1 MRNVCT
7 LLQAAKQHNTE
18 DLFRVCLQF
27 IENNTQEAVQQ
38 EGFNYISEETLIDIL
53 KSDNLRIKEV
63 GGV

>member
-1 MRNVCT
+1 M
-7 LLQAAKQHNTE
+7 LQAAKQHNTE